1 MSSSTMSQ
9 QTSHDQPSADA
20 EPGKL
25 IIISGPSGVGKTTV
39 LKSLFQTCD
48 LPLEASISATT
59 RPRRTGETE
68 GVSYYYLSPEQFEE
82 HRKNGEFLECC
93 EVFGYG
99 HWYGTLEAPVT
110 TGLQAGNWVILEV
123 DVEGAAKVLKHHPD
137 AITIFI
143 HPGSLEELEQRLR
156 GRGTES
162 EEVLQKRLAVAK
174 RELDASSSYQHIV
187 TNQSVHQTVNDICK
201 LLQQAEK
208 N

>member
-1 MSSSTMSQ
+1 MITRGAS
-9 QTSHDQPSADA
+9 D
-20 EPGKL
+20 L
-25 IIISGPSGVGKTTV
+25 IDSR
-39 LKSLFQTCD
+39 L
-48 LPLEASISATT
+48 
-59 RPRRTGETE
+59 
-68 GVSYYYLSPEQFEE
+68 
-82 HRKNGEFLECC
+82 
-93 EVFGYG
+93 
-99 HWYGTLEAPVT
+99 
-110 TGLQAGNWVILEV
+110 
-123 DVEGAAKVLKHHPD
+123 VEGAAKVLKHHPD

-187 TNQSVHQTVNDICK
+187 TNQSVQQTVNDICK